1 MISNFFLGANSS
13 AGFQSLYEGFV
24 DPEKNRDVIVLKAWC
39 GEVLLYEIYR

>member
-24 DPEKNRDVIVLKAWC
+24 DPEKNQDVIVLKGGQIGRASC
-39 GEVLLYEIYR
+39 RERG